1 MAGSKL
7 FEQYGQTFAPGE
19 TIFDEGEN
27 GTLMFIIQEGTV
39 SITKRISGRQVEL
52 AQLQRGEFFGE
63 MAIVSW
69 VKRTASARAV
79 GEVELLAFD
88 RQGFLGLI
96 SKNSKIA
103 MNIIDKLCRRL
114 QGANDR
120 IDTMVNANFRRMIAM
135 NLYVRSLEHPD
146 ETQLSREQIIEDIT
160 GNLGVDRDIVDT
172 VLKQLVAASVYREEG
187 GSISL
192 EEQAGLRREAGI
204 GN

>member
-19 TIFDEGEN
+19 TIFEEGEN
-27 GTLMFIIQEGTV
+27 GTLMFIVQDGTV

-88 RQGFLGLI
+88 RQGFQGLI

-103 MNIIDKLCRRL
+103 MSIIDKLCRRL

-135 NLYVRSLEHPD
+135 NLYVRSLEQPGEGQVPRETIID
-146 ETQLSREQIIEDIT
+146 EIT
-160 GNLGVDRDIVDT
+160 RNLGVDRDIVDT
-172 VLKQLVAASVYREEG
+172 VLKQLVAASVYREDGEN
-187 GSISL
+187 ISL
-192 EEQAGLRREAGI
+192 EQQSALRSEAGI
-204 GN
+204 GT